1 MFRNVNSLSKI
12 HTICNVSHLPI
23 LQLCQLVGRFF
34 QESSNLRLSHKTSS
48 SPQQLGLAPEHIA
61 LSQLLQVIPLP
72 GDVCPLACL
81 YKPFWSTPVY
91 VTSVH
96 TSTLQEGKE
105 VFQQSMW
112 VWSLSLNSQAGISP
126 VGSRVLL
133 DGTCHLSCLLPCSD
147 SHIPN
152 RFTPAVWHG
161 VALGLPTWHHSI
173 SNVVL
178 STTSLF
184 CPRSPCYLMT
194 QNNPWKLWS
203 PWMT

>member
-1 MFRNVNSLSKI
+1 MSP
-12 HTICNVSHLPI
+12 TYLPI
-23 LQLCQLVGRFF
+23 LTSAVPQDKFF
-34 QESSNLRLSHKTSS
+34 IPAAWSGSWTHCTISASAVN
-48 SPQQLGLAPEHIA
+48 
-61 LSQLLQVIPLP
+61 PLP
-72 GDVCPLACL
+72 EDVCPLASCL
-81 YKPFWSTPVY
+81 YKPFWSTRVY

-105 VFQQSMW
+105 VFQESMW

-126 VGSRVLL
+126 VGSWVLL
-133 DGTCHLSCLLPCSD
+133 YVACHPSCLLPCLD

-152 RFTPAVWHG
+152 LITPPVWHG
-161 VALGLPTWHHSI
+161 VVLRLPTWYYSI
-173 SNVVL
+173 SNMVL

-184 CPRSPCYLMT
+184 CPCLPCYLLI